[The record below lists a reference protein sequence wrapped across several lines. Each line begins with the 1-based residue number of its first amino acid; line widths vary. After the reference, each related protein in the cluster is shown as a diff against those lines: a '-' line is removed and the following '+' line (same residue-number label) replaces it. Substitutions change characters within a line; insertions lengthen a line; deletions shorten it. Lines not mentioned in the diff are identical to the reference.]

1 MACTDYYA
9 AIGMEKPTH
18 SILSNEH
25 KIKRFDDLKSAMLGL
40 DLDYSED
47 LCQMLNLANAVI
59 DDLRTLKRW

>member
-1 MACTDYYA
+1 MCIRD
-9 AIGMEKPTH
+9 
-18 SILSNEH
+18 SLSNEH